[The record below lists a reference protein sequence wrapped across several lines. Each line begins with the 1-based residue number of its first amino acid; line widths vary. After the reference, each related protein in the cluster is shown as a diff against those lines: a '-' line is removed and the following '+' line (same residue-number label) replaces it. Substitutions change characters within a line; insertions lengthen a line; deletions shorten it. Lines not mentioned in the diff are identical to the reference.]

1 MADEELSFYYSLRGK
16 IVQWA
21 ESPQGQKSK
30 WLEYILIVPDLFY
43 LLYKLIRDAEMP
55 LKSKAMLGIAL
66 AYFISPIDL
75 IPEAFFGP
83 LGFTDDIVVSALV
96 LDILFNKTSPEL
108 IRRYWAGDEDILLLV
123 QRILRAA
130 PQMVGKGVLG
140 KLKAAFKMTK

>member
-1 MADEELSFYYSLRGK
+1 M
-16 IVQWA
+16 QWA

-108 IRRYWAGDEDILLLV
+108 IRRYWRAGYLAAGTAYLQAARKMV
-123 QRILRAA
+123 QS
-130 PQMVGKGVLG
+130 VLG
-140 KLKAAFKMTK
+140 KT